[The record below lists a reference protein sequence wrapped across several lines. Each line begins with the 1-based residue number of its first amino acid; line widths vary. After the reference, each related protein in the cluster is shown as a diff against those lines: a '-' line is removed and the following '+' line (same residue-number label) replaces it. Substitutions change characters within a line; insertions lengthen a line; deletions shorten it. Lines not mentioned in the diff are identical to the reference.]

1 MTLTTTPLQAAQH
14 TSAVAPGLSLPEAS
28 ERSGYG
34 VSTLRRHIK
43 DGRLKAV
50 KAKGRIFVRLSDL
63 DAFAEPEPV
72 QPSEASLQEWAR
84 RMAAKA
90 PAMRP
95 EQRQIIL
102 AAFSS
107 ALGEN

>member
-1 MTLTTTPLQAAQH
+1 MTLTTTPLQTTQL
-14 TSAVAPGLSLPEAS
+14 TPGIAPGLSLPEAS
-28 ERSGYG
+28 ARSGYG

-95 EQRQIIL
+95 EQRQVIL